1 VQVKSQ
7 SVTKWEDRGGAFDKG
22 ELRMVVVGPYPPV
35 EIPDTPLTTYVL
47 ERASEFGDKPA
58 LIDGPT
64 GRTITYAELAGR
76 VGALAAGLS
85 DRGFVK
91 GDCFAIY
98 MPNLPEY
105 AVAFHGVVSAG
116 GIVTTV
122 NPLYTPDE
130 LAFQLNDSKARFLL
144 TIPQFLDNASQ
155 AAGKSGVEEV
165 FVLGDALGATSVT
178 ELFSASTDAPSVDIE
193 SQKDL
198 AVLPYSSGTT
208 GFPKGVMLTH
218 HNLVSNVSQFHGA
231 HPIDSSDIFI
241 GLLPFF
247 HIYGMTVLMN
257 GGLRKGAT
265 IVTMPR
271 FDLEG
276 FLELSQ
282 RYSTT
287 RAYLVPPVILALA
300 KHPVVDNYDMS
311 SLKTVM
317 SGAAPLSGDL
327 ASAAA
332 ERLGCNV
339 VQGYGLT
346 ETSPVTHCVP
356 QDPGRNKPG
365 SIGPPIPNTEC
376 KVVDLTTDEEVA
388 TDELGEVWIRG
399 PQVMKG
405 YLNNDAATSMTIDSD
420 GWLHSG
426 DIGRVD
432 SDGYFFLVDRLK
444 ELIKYK
450 GMQVAPAELEA
461 LLLTHEQISDAAV
474 IGIPDEEAGEVPKAF
489 VVLAGELSEEDI
501 KSFVSERVAPHKR
514 VRFVEV
520 VEAIPKSASGKILRR
535 VLKDKEVPAR

>member
-1 VQVKSQ
+1 
-7 SVTKWEDRGGAFDKG
+7 
-22 ELRMVVVGPYPPV
+22 MVVVGPYPDVDLP
-35 EIPDTPLTTYVL
+35 ETPLTAYVL
-47 ERASEFGDKPA
+47 ERASKFGDKPA

-64 GRTITYAELAGR
+64 GRAITYSELAGQVR
-76 VGALAAGLS
+76 ALAAGLTA
-85 DRGFVK
+85 RGFGK
-91 GDCFAIY
+91 GECFAIY

-105 AVAFHGVVSAG
+105 AVAFHGIISVG

-130 LAFQLNDSKARFLL
+130 LTFQLKDSKARFLL
-144 TIPQFLDNASQ
+144 TIPQFLDNAIE

-165 FVLGDALGATSVT
+165 FVLGEAEGATSML
-178 ELFSASTDAPSVDIE
+178 ELFSASSDAPVVDIDVHN
-193 SQKDL
+193 DL

-218 HNLVSNVSQFHGA
+218 YNLVSNISQFHGA
-231 HPIDSSDIFI
+231 QPIDSSDSFI
-241 GLLPFF
+241 GVLPFF

-265 IVTMPR
+265 IVTIPR

-276 FLELSQ
+276 FLELTQ
-282 RYSTT
+282 KYGTT
-287 RAYLVPPVILALA
+287 RAYLVPPIILALA
-300 KHPVVDNYDMS
+300 KHPVVDNYDLS

-332 ERLGCNV
+332 DRLGCHV
-339 VQGYGLT
+339 MQGYGLT
-346 ETSPVTHCVP
+346 ETSPVTHCAP
-356 QDPGRNKPG
+356 EDPSKDKPG

-376 KVVDLTTDEEVA
+376 IVVDVTNGEEVS

-399 PQVMKG
+399 PQIMKG
-405 YLNNDAATSMTIDSD
+405 YLNNDAATSATIDSD

-461 LLLTHEQISDAAV
+461 LLLTHPEVSDAAV
-474 IGIPDEEAGEVPKAF
+474 IGVADEEAGEVPKAF
-489 VVLAGELSEEDI
+489 VVLSEELSEDDI
-501 KSFVSERVAPHKR
+501 MSYVAQRVAPHKR
-514 VRFVEV
+514 IRFVEV

-535 VLKDKEVPAR
+535 VLKDKEVAPR